1 LALDPQ
7 KDYTRTSLATGE
19 SDSRVL
25 RIVAEQRDR
34 IRTLEGYLM
43 QAKVDY
49 EDLLMQRHL
58 DSATQPATA
67 SAPKELEEA
76 LRAIVDLRE
85 EYSQKLRNL
94 QESHELSLNEQRAAN
109 ESFKHKVQSQTAQL
123 ELMEKKEL
131 KLSG

>member
-1 LALDPQ
+1 
-7 KDYTRTSLATGE
+7 
-19 SDSRVL
+19 
-25 RIVAEQRDR
+25 
-34 IRTLEGYLM
+34 M